1 MGAEGVGRVVEAG
14 SRADPALVGRRVIML
29 PSFRFGTW
37 ATRTVAPAGNVVPV
51 PEDAEALQLAMLAVN
66 PAGMG
71 APWSL

>member
-37 ATRTVAPAGNVVPV
+37 ATRTVAPAGNVVP
-51 PEDAEALQLAMLAVN
+51 EDAEALQLAMLAVN

-71 APWSL
+71 VPWSL